1 MSDDLKSVLSFEHYI
16 VESVDFKVNL
26 KFEKKSKVDV
36 TFDLKR
42 NVEYNEK
49 SRVGVVSV
57 TTTLF
62 EGFQEKNYPFYMQ
75 IKVIGYFKI
84 ETSKHDPVDL
94 LRVNAVAILFP
105 YIRAL
110 VSTYTAGANIQPLIL
125 PAINVNNLQ

>member
-42 NVEYNEK
+42 NVEYDEK

-62 EGFQEKNYPFYMQ
+62 DEFQEKNYPFYMQ